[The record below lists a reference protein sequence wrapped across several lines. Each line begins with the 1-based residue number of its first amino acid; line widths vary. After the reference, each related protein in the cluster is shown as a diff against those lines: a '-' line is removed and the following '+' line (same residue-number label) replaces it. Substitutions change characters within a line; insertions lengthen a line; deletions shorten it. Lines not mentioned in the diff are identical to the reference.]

1 MKLEKEESLCLA
13 YFQSSKVWERLL
25 EGFQKKYRS
34 FGSFT
39 GTVTLGKLTSEER
52 KTLEGFFGENFH
64 GQKSIS
70 ISAKRFEKAL
80 AASRYADISPQRLL
94 YLFFGEVPQ
103 GKKEIQAVFQ
113 QRKQEILETVAREF
127 ADTWALELLPELLT
141 TVKPETS
148 GDVSALPPK
157 RQQEILAQWQET
169 LQLAMRIA
177 VSLPYHESQS
187 MYLAVFAAKMTGNP
201 HAFDAGSSG
210 GKLLYQVVKTD
221 LAKRQIQIDDKI
233 ILRSYQRQRS
243 YLAVGL
249 LIDDVSNYAMLYN
262 VQSLQKDGEK
272 HPGMAGFCEEKDMV
286 QVPLSVMMKWEKM
299 QCPDQRILI
308 VENPSVFATLCA
320 DDDGSHAYMCMNGQ
334 PRLAALV
341 AMDLLAVGG
350 TAVSYAGD
358 LDPEGL
364 LIGQKLAEYYPGE
377 FQFVYMAA
385 EDYKQSMSNEMVSDR
400 RIKILDRINHPQL
413 LDTVAAIRK
422 YRRAGYQE
430 LVDLRE
436 RET

>member
-1 MKLEKEESLCLA
+1 MMHLRDVQIGHAGIAAPQDLRIDDVIKIQDPHQLK
-13 YFQSSKVWERLL
+13 
-25 EGFQKKYRS
+25 
-34 FGSFT
+34 
-39 GTVTLGKLTSEER
+39 
-52 KTLEGFFGENFH
+52 H
-64 GQKSIS
+64 G
-70 ISAKRFEKAL
+70 
-80 AASRYADISPQRLL
+80 ADIL
-94 YLFFGEVPQ
+94 VIHA
-103 GKKEIQAVFQ
+103 GKGFIQ
-113 QRKQEILETVAREF
+113 
-127 ADTWALELLPELLT
+127 
-141 TVKPETS
+141 
-148 GDVSALPPK
+148 
-157 RQQEILAQWQET
+157 RQQPWAGITALYILCGDRSEQRHIHRHSLFPAAEAVESPVRQF
-169 LQLAMRIA
+169 LLSA
-177 VSLPYHESQS
+177 VSPIKKQVELVPVPVVQHRTDQIRIIDRQP
-187 MYLAVFAAKMTGNP
+187 LKARLFPGAFDFAAKMTGNP

-221 LAKRQIQIDDKI
+221 LAKRQIQIDDKT

-262 VQSLQKDGEK
+262 VQALQKDGEK

-299 QCPDQRILI
+299 QCPDQKILI

-341 AMDLLAVGG
+341 AMDLLAAGG

-364 LIGQKLAEYYPGE
+364 LIGQKLAEYYPSE

-385 EDYKQSMSNEMVSDR
+385 EDYKQSMSNETVSDR
-400 RIKILDRINHPQL
+400 RIKMLDRINHPQL
-413 LDTVAAIRK
+413 LDVVAAIRK

-436 RET
+436 RES